1 LSGKG
6 GNAIIREL
14 QETLQPLLA
23 KGTKYFLFDCKGLE
37 FFNSAAFGYLTNLS
51 DSLQGAGGRV
61 ALCRVPMN
69 VQVAFEYMGLKDFFV
84 FFEDESEAARSFQ
97 VSPAPNGD
105 LPPSSQ
111 DLSEGDRPET
121 EPGSPPSALSY
132 ALPAWLEDA

>member
-1 LSGKG
+1 MRQLGLRPEPLPGFPGGVLLRLSGKG

-61 ALCRVPMN
+61 ALCRVPLN
-69 VQVAFEYMGLKDFFV
+69 VQVAFEYMGLKDFF
-84 FFEDESEAARSFQ
+84 
-97 VSPAPNGD
+97 
-105 LPPSSQ
+105 
-111 DLSEGDRPET
+111 
-121 EPGSPPSALSY
+121 
-132 ALPAWLEDA
+132 